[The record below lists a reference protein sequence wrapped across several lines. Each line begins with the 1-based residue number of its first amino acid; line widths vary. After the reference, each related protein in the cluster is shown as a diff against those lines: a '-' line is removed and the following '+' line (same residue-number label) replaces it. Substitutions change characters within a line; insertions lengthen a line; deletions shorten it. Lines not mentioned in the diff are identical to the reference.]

1 MWVSGTTIT
10 LVSFCLSFPRPL
22 VSPGYL
28 MAAPPWRTYQ
38 GLVKRDIAGLNC
50 SFSSSPVCAQKP
62 MEGEHSKDGALYIS
76 HFPVRTIS
84 TTSGLQTTKKLLGIG
99 SRVGHESPHH
109 GGLESRAAEFQSG
122 SQSLAA
128 ILLRFSRT
136 VPISCNIIIFNKDGS
151 LGK

>member
-1 MWVSGTTIT
+1 MWVSGTIIT

-28 MAAPPWRTYQ
+28 MAAPPWHTYQ

-50 SFSSSPVCAQKP
+50 SFSSSHVCAQKP

-99 SRVGHESPHH
+99 SRVGHESPTM
-109 GGLESRAAEFQSG
+109 GDWRAELQNFSLEVRVWQRSFSDFPEQFQFH
-122 SQSLAA
+122 A
-128 ILLRFSRT
+128 I
-136 VPISCNIIIFNKDGS
+136 
-151 LGK
+151 